1 MDHSIQAFLPQ
12 LRRNLLR
19 LGVEDP
25 LLELFKGVHRYNWAR
40 NQLLMAEVLPVVAAL
55 ERDGIPT
62 ILLKGAALV
71 ANERHDA
78 GARQMSDIDVLV
90 PTDSLG
96 AACAVL
102 QDSGMAPAED
112 IPLWYVTDYAPQF
125 KHSCNFRNRAEGQ
138 LDLHWHALK
147 WSCHR
152 DADAEFW
159 AAAQPVRLGEVSS
172 RALCPADELLI
183 VILHGL
189 RWSPTPSYR
198 WILDAALLVRS
209 EPEAIDYDRVL
220 AQARRHRVT
229 HATRSGLLM
238 LRRVAELD
246 VPDEALRA
254 LAQAAPLQRLE
265 LTAQA
270 TQPRWRRRVGRA
282 ASLHLQYLRR
292 ELAPGLPVS
301 PRDHLRLAAE
311 RLGYERPRR
320 VADVRVHGAPGPGRP
335 FAEHGAPLGVGEC
348 TPPALPW
355 GTAIDFG
362 DPELV
367 RAHCRYGMWLPAD
380 GSSWIAGRE
389 AALRIALPEMPSY
402 PLVLELAA
410 GGVSPATHRQR
421 LEVRVGGELVGGVE
435 LGPRRPE
442 RRGGAVRPAGAA
454 RAGTPPP
461 RDRALHG
468 GPDRAGSPWY
478 QRRRAAARGAHPQ
491 PDASAACGS
500 VRSPRASS
508 SVSEAGSS
516 RSWPE
521 AGPNRSRADAGRRD
535 RRRESSSAP
544 RSRRRSSNGRR
555 RRWHRCAW
563 RSRRTAPDSGRSTT
577 TSQLRRPACRSPPR
591 PGPRTCCSRGEF
603 ASRFRPGNSDARM
616 MTGCSGCSS
625 TACGSSRGLVDTG
638 TQITRQAERTEGVFV
653 VARRW
658 DQLGAR
664 LSAIANARSL
674 ARMLDIEFRFVW
686 PRGHDRAVNQPLE
699 LFAPGVPRR
708 VRARAPRGGRVHR
721 AAVPP
726 TPRARRRRPPTQP

>member
-1 MDHSIQAFLPQ
+1 MIATHADSIPRVVPPDLPWGAEPDQRTVWPTPLQQDLLRAALLEDSRALGAWARIRPTLEPATMDHSIQAFLPQ

-102 QDSGMAPAED
+102 QDSGMAPVED

-435 LGPRRPE
+435 LGPRRPSVEAE
-442 RRGGAVRPAGAA
+442 RFVLPARLVRGRRHLEIELCTADPIVPARLGINDDARPLGVLIRNLTLRQPGLCPLAESIEFGVGGGEQPILAGGWAEQEPGGRWTEGPEARVVLRTTEPASIVEWTAEAVAPLRVEVAANGTRLGTIDYNQPITPARLPLA
-454 RAGTPPP
+454 
-461 RDRALHG
+461 
-468 GPDRAGSPWY
+468 
-478 QRRRAAARGAHPQ
+478 
-491 PDASAACGS
+491 ASARS
-500 VRSPRASS
+500 TDLLLSWRIREPLSPRQL
-508 SVSEAGSS
+508 
-516 RSWPE
+516 
-521 AGPNRSRADAGRRD
+521 
-535 RRRESSSAP
+535 
-544 RSRRRSSNGRR
+544 
-555 RRWHRCAW
+555 
-563 RSRRTAPDSGRSTT
+563 GRS
-577 TSQLRRPACRSPPR
+577 
-591 PGPRTCCSRGEF
+591 
-603 ASRFRPGNSDARM
+603 D
-616 MTGCSGCSS
+616 
-625 TACGSSRGLVDTG
+625 D
-638 TQITRQAERTEGVFV
+638 
-653 VARRW
+653 
-658 DQLGAR
+658 D
-664 LSAIANARSL
+664 
-674 ARMLDIEFRFVW
+674 RML
-686 PRGHDRAVNQPLE
+686 G
-699 LFAPGVPRR
+699 LFFDSLRLI
-708 VRARAPRGGRVHR
+708 
-721 AAVPP
+721 
-726 TPRARRRRPPTQP
+726 